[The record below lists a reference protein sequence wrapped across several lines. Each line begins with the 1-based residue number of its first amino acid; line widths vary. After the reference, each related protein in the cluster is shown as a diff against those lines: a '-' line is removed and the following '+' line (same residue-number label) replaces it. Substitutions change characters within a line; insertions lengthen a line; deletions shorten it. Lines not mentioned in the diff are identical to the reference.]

1 MKAKKLLWITL
12 TLVVSS
18 ALLLT
23 GSLALLAGAT
33 EGESPLPEASALPDV
48 SDIPTEGENVELPGE
63 TVGDTVLTEKDGKIT
78 ASFLTLEEL
87 TLLQERRDG
96 GEWLTLSLEEMTA
109 IVEETVRM
117 FYDCHTLEVGVLK
130 NGEYTVKT
138 YNGYRY
144 YTSDEY
150 VKQDLWTAPNP
161 EKDVFEII
169 LARLAARHDAMCD
182 NGRSN
187 PVAPDQWLP
196 ETVYCFA
203 DMDPTD
209 SDRMLQGVYGNGHIT
224 DYTENGWVMET
235 YDYLRLNSYDFSI
248 SLYTHDEQIC
258 RSGYGGCQIETV
270 LFYDEAFDKDFVST
284 EYVDGSRVV
293 KIEVYREATRE
304 LVDSLVITDQDTAE
318 NIYNT
323 FKSCMKKACDEYYTY
338 GSASDYDY
346 RSEYRV
352 VVHMMRTLENE
363 VVSHQWDECI
373 AYPYGYTNEIYGQAW
388 NGDIWNFMDYHVPF
402 GKPLLD
408 MLESYVAPMI
418 PEE

>member
-12 TLVVSS
+12 ALVVSS

-78 ASFLTLEEL
+78 ASFLTPEEL

-117 FYDCHTLEVGVLK
+117 FYASHTLEVGSLV
-130 NGEYTVKT
+130 GGVYTVKT
-138 YNGYRY
+138 YNGYLY

-150 VKQDLWTAPNP
+150 KKLDIWTAPDVA
-161 EKDVFEII
+161 KDVFDVI
-169 LARLAARHDAMCD
+169 LWRLFAYHDAITAANGCNYAFVDMPRLED
-182 NGRSN
+182 NQIRYAAYNNGHLTFCN
-187 PVAPDQWLP
+187 
-196 ETVYCFA
+196 ETRETAAYDYICLEGATHTISLVEH
-203 DMDPTD
+203 
-209 SDRMLQGVYGNGHIT
+209 SGNGSFCERDEETLRPICA
-224 DYTENGWVMET
+224 TET
-235 YDYLRLNSYDFSI
+235 P
-248 SLYTHDEQIC
+248 
-258 RSGYGGCQIETV
+258 
-270 LFYDEAFDKDFVST
+270 LFYDETFENAFVKT
-284 EYVDGSRVV
+284 ELVENSHRVQ
-293 KIEVYREATRE
+293 IEIYRESTHE
-304 LVDSLVITDQDTAE
+304 LVASLVIDNPEEAKVIYDTF
-318 NIYNT
+318 IT
-323 FKSCMKKACDEYYTY
+323 CLQKACDECFNY
-338 GSASDYDY
+338 GTAQDYAY

-352 VVHMMRTLENE
+352 VVKMMTTYENE
-363 VVSHQWDECI
+363 VISDQWDRYI

-418 PEE
+418 PAE